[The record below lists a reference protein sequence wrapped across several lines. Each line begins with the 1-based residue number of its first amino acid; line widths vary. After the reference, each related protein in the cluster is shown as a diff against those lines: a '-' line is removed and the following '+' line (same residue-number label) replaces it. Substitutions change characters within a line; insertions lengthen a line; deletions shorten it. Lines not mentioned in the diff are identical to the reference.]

1 MKHILSIL
9 ILLGFMSSVSAGV
22 GDVYYCQS
30 TKVIVITPDKVE
42 EFAGEQ
48 FTFKRNPR
56 ELVFGDGGYFNK
68 SIQPLTHSVQEWFRG
83 NKKLNGGY
91 IDYRD
96 GKFGYASWY
105 FNPEKTTVIMANC
118 NTFE

>member
-9 ILLGFMSSVSAGV
+9 IFFSFMSSVSAGV

-30 TKVIVITPDKVE
+30 TKVVVITSDNVE
-42 EFAGEQ
+42 EFAGLQ
-48 FTFKRNPR
+48 FTFKRNQR

-68 SIQPLTHSVQEWFRG
+68 LIQPLTHSVNEWFRG
-83 NKKLNGGY
+83 NEELGSGY
-91 IDYRD
+91 IEYRD
-96 GKFGYASWY
+96 GKFGHASWN
-105 FNPEKTTVIMANC
+105 FIEDRTTVIMANC